1 MQFID
6 KVKLKLKAGNGGNG
20 IVAFKREKY
29 NPLGG
34 PSGGDGG
41 NGGSIIFKV
50 DTNKS
55 TLLDLRFS
63 KMIKAEDGENGKTNN
78 MYGASRDDVVVKVP
92 LGTIVKDLDS
102 DEIVAD
108 LNTLDAMEVIC
119 QGGKGGKGN
128 FHFKSSRNNAPDYA
142 TLGTPGQERNVLVE
156 LKLLADVGLV
166 GLPSVGKSTLLSVVS
181 NARPEIADYPFTTLK
196 PQLGMVK
203 VGDTSFVMADLPGLI
218 EGASEGKGLGHEFL
232 KHIERC
238 RLIIHVLDM
247 SHDDPINDYEVI
259 NAELEKYPG
268 NLAKRPQIV
277 LANKMDMDNAQDNLL
292 KFKERY
298 PELEVFETITIIN
311 EGLDPVLYRAKD
323 LLKELPQFPLY
334 DPNKTD
340 RKVVYTYEEPKQFE
354 IFNEGNGVWRVQGD
368 KIQRLFLNT
377 NFKDDDSVMRFS
389 RALSKM
395 KLDEALREKGCKNGD
410 QVFIEDYSF
419 DFMDDEDEWWAHLF
433 WLLM

>member
-6 KVKLKLKAGNGGNG
+6 KVNLKLKAGNGGNG
-20 IVAFKREKY
+20 LVAFKREKY

-34 PSGGDGG
+34 PTGGDGG

-63 KMIKAEDGENGKTNN
+63 KTIRAQDGENGKTNN
-78 MYGASRDDVVVKVP
+78 MFGASRDDVIVKVP
-92 LGTIVKDLDS
+92 LGTVVKDLDT

-108 LNTLDAMEVIC
+108 LNTLESEEVIC

-128 FHFKSSRNNAPDYA
+128 YHFKSSRNNAPDYA

-203 VGDTSFVMADLPGLI
+203 VGDSSFVMADLPGLI

-247 SHDDPINDYEVI
+247 GHDDPINDYEVI
-259 NAELEKYPG
+259 NEELKKYPG
-268 NLAKRPQIV
+268 NLSQRPQIV
-277 LANKMDMDNAQDNLL
+277 LANKMDMDNAEENLK
-292 KFKERY
+292 KFKEKY
-298 PELEVFETITIIN
+298 PDVEVFEAITLIN
-311 EGLDPVLYRAKD
+311 EGLAPVLYKAKD
-323 LLKELPQFPLY
+323 MLKELPQFPLY
-334 DPNKTD
+334 DPNKAEK
-340 RKVVYTYEEPKQFE
+340 KVVYTYEEPKQFE
-354 IFNEGNGVWRVQGD
+354 IFNEGNGIWRVQGD
-368 KIQRLFLNT
+368 KVERLFRNT
-377 NFKDDDSVMRFS
+377 NFDDEDSIMRFS

-395 KLDEALREKGCKNGD
+395 KLDDALREKGCKNGD
-410 QVFIEDYSF
+410 QVFIQDYSF
-419 DFMDDEDEWWAHLF
+419 DFMDEDE
-433 WLLM
+433 

>member
-1 MQFID
+1 MLFID

-63 KMIKAEDGENGKTNN
+63 KMIRAQDGENGKGNN
-78 MYGASRDDVVVKVP
+78 MYGASRDDVIVKVP
-92 LGTIVKDLDS
+92 LGTIVKDLDL
-102 DEIVAD
+102 DEVIAD
-108 LNTLDAMEVIC
+108 LNTLDSEEVIC
-119 QGGKGGKGN
+119 QGGKGGRGN
-128 FHFKSSRNNAPDYA
+128 FHFKSSRNNAPDHA
-142 TLGTPGQERNVLVE
+142 TLGTPGEERNVLVE

-203 VGDTSFVMADLPGLI
+203 VGDSSFVMADLPGLI

-247 SHDDPINDYEVI
+247 GREDPLNDYEVI
-259 NAELEKYPG
+259 NEELKRYPG
-268 NLAKRPQIV
+268 NLSERPQIV
-277 LANKMDMDNAQDNLL
+277 VANKMDLDNAPENL
-292 KFKERY
+292 ERFNKAY
-298 PELEVFETITIIN
+298 PDVEIFETTTLIN
-311 EGLDPVLYRAKD
+311 EGLSPVLYKAKD
-323 LLKELPQFPLY
+323 MLKELPQFPLY
-334 DPNKTD
+334 DPNKAD
-340 RKVVYTYEEPKQFE
+340 KKVVYKYEEPEQFK
-354 IFNEGNGVWRVQGD
+354 IFNEGNGVWRVEGE
-368 KIQRLFLNT
+368 KIERLFRNT
-377 NFKDDDSVMRFS
+377 NFKDDDSILRFS

-395 KLDEALREKGCKNGD
+395 KLDDALRQRGCKNGD
-410 QVFIEDYSF
+410 QVFIQDYSF
-419 DFMDDEDEWWAHLF
+419 DFMDEDE
-433 WLLM
+433 

>member
-63 KMIKAEDGENGKTNN
+63 KMIRAQDGENGKGNN
-78 MYGASRDDVVVKVP
+78 MYGASRDDVIVKVP
-92 LGTIVKDLDS
+92 LGTIVKDLDL
-102 DEIVAD
+102 DEVIAD
-108 LNTLDAMEVIC
+108 LNTLDSEEVIC
-119 QGGKGGKGN
+119 QGGKGGRGN
-128 FHFKSSRNNAPDYA
+128 FHFKSSRNNAPDHA
-142 TLGTPGQERNVLVE
+142 TLGTPGEERNVLVE

-203 VGDTSFVMADLPGLI
+203 VDDSSFVMADLPGLI

-247 SHDDPINDYEVI
+247 GREDPLNDYEVI
-259 NAELEKYPG
+259 NEELKRYPG
-268 NLAKRPQIV
+268 NLSERPQIV
-277 LANKMDMDNAQDNLL
+277 VANKMDLDNAPENLER
-292 KFKERY
+292 FKKAY
-298 PELEVFETITIIN
+298 PDVEIFETTTLIN
-311 EGLDPVLYRAKD
+311 EGLSPVLYKAKD
-323 LLKELPQFPLY
+323 MLKELPQFPLY
-334 DPNKTD
+334 DPNKAD
-340 RKVVYTYEEPKQFE
+340 KKVVYKYEEPEQFK
-354 IFNEGNGVWRVQGD
+354 IFNEGNGVWRVEGE
-368 KIQRLFLNT
+368 KIERLFRNT
-377 NFKDDDSVMRFS
+377 NFKDDDSILRFS

-395 KLDEALREKGCKNGD
+395 KLDDALRQRGCKNGD
-410 QVFIEDYSF
+410 QVFIQDYSF
-419 DFMDDEDEWWAHLF
+419 DFMDEDE
-433 WLLM
+433 

>member
-6 KVKLKLKAGNGGNG
+6 KVKIKLKAGNGGNG

-63 KMIKAEDGENGKTNN
+63 KMIKAEDGENGKGNN

-92 LGTIVKDLDS
+92 LGTIVRDLDN

-108 LNTLDAMEVIC
+108 LNTLQSEEVIC
-119 QGGKGGKGN
+119 KGGKGGKGN
-128 FHFKSSRNNAPDYA
+128 YHFKSSRNNAPDYA

-181 NARPEIADYPFTTLK
+181 NAKPEIADYPFTTLK

-203 VGDTSFVMADLPGLI
+203 VDDSSFVMADLPGLI
-218 EGASEGKGLGHEFL
+218 EGASQGKGLGHEFL

-238 RLIIHVLDM
+238 RLILHVLDM
-247 SHDDPINDYEVI
+247 GRDDPINDYEVI
-259 NAELEKYPG
+259 NKELKDYPG
-268 NLAKRPQIV
+268 NLEERPQIII
-277 LANKMDMDNAQDNLL
+277 ANKMDLDNAQENLK
-292 KFKERY
+292 KFKEKH
-298 PELEVFETITIIN
+298 PDLEVFETTTIIN
-311 EGLDPVLYRAKD
+311 EGLKPVLYRAKD

-334 DPNKTD
+334 DTSKTD
-340 RKVVYTYEEPKQFE
+340 TKVVYTYEEPKQFE
-354 IFNEGNGVWRVQGD
+354 IYNEGNGIWRVEGE
-368 KIQRLFLNT
+368 KIQRLFHNT
-377 NFKDDDSVMRFS
+377 NLKDEDSVMRFS

-395 KLDEALREKGCKNGD
+395 RLDDALREKGCKNGD

-419 DFMDDEDEWWAHLF
+419 EFMDEDE
-433 WLLM
+433 

>member
-6 KVKLKLKAGNGGNG
+6 KVTLKLKAGNGGNG
-20 IVAFKREKY
+20 IVAFKHEKY

-55 TLLDLRFS
+55 TLLDLRFA
-63 KMIKAEDGENGKTNN
+63 KQIKAEDGENGKGNN
-78 MYGASRDDVVVKVP
+78 MYGASRDDVIVKVP
-92 LGTIVKDLDS
+92 LGTIVKDIEK
-102 DEIVAD
+102 DEIIAD
-108 LNTLDAMEVIC
+108 LNTLDSEAIIC
-119 QGGKGGKGN
+119 SGGKGGKGN
-128 FHFKSSRNNAPDYA
+128 YHFKSSRNNAPDYA
-142 TLGTPGQERNVLVE
+142 TMGSLGEEKNVIVE

-203 VGDTSFVMADLPGLI
+203 VDDTSFVMADLPGLI

-247 SHDDPINDYEVI
+247 GREDPIYDYETI
-259 NAELEKYPG
+259 NKELEKYPG
-268 NLAKRPQIV
+268 NLKNRPQIV
-277 LANKMDMDNAQDNLL
+277 VANKMDMDEEHINLN
-292 KFKERY
+292 KFKNKY
-298 PELEVFETITIIN
+298 PDVEIFETTTIIN
-311 EGLDPVLYRAKD
+311 EGLKPVLYKIKE
-323 LLKELPQFPLY
+323 LLKQLPQFPLY
-334 DPNKTD
+334 NPNKTD
-340 RKVVYTYEEPKQFE
+340 EKVIYKYEKPIDFV
-354 IFNEGNGVWRVQGD
+354 IHNEGNGDWRVEGER
-368 KIQRLFLNT
+368 IERLFNNT
-377 NFKDDDSVMRFS
+377 NFKDEDSVYKFS

-395 KLDEALREKGCKNGD
+395 NLDEELRNKGCKNGD
-410 QVFIEDYSF
+410 FVYIKDYSF
-419 DFMDDEDEWWAHLF
+419 EFHDN
-433 WLLM
+433 

>member
-63 KMIKAEDGENGKTNN
+63 KMIRAQDGETGKGNN
-78 MYGASRDDVVVKVP
+78 MYGASRDDVIVKVP
-92 LGTIVKDLDS
+92 LGTIVKDLDL
-102 DEIVAD
+102 DEVIAD
-108 LNTLDAMEVIC
+108 LNTLDSEEVIC
-119 QGGKGGKGN
+119 QGGKGGRGN
-128 FHFKSSRNNAPDYA
+128 FHFKSSRNNAPDHA
-142 TLGTPGQERNVLVE
+142 TLGTPGEERNVLVE

-203 VGDTSFVMADLPGLI
+203 VGDSSFVMADLPGLI

-247 SHDDPINDYEVI
+247 GREDPLNDYEVI
-259 NAELEKYPG
+259 NEELKRYPG
-268 NLAKRPQIV
+268 NLSERPQIV
-277 LANKMDMDNAQDNLL
+277 VANKMDLDNAPENLER
-292 KFKERY
+292 FKKAY
-298 PELEVFETITIIN
+298 PDVEIFETTTLIN
-311 EGLDPVLYRAKD
+311 EGLSPVLYKAKD
-323 LLKELPQFPLY
+323 MLKELPQFPLY
-334 DPNKTD
+334 DPNKAD
-340 RKVVYTYEEPKQFE
+340 KKVVYKYEEPEQFK
-354 IFNEGNGVWRVQGD
+354 IFNEGNGVWRVEGE
-368 KIQRLFLNT
+368 KIERLFRNT
-377 NFKDDDSVMRFS
+377 NFKDDDSILRFS

-395 KLDEALREKGCKNGD
+395 KLDDALRQRGCKNGD
-410 QVFIEDYSF
+410 QVFIQDYSF
-419 DFMDDEDEWWAHLF
+419 DFMDEDE
-433 WLLM
+433 

>member
-41 NGGSIIFKV
+41 SGGSIIFKV

-63 KMIKAEDGENGKTNN
+63 KTIRAEDGENGKTNN
-78 MYGASRDDVVVKVP
+78 MYGASRDDVIVKVP
-92 LGTIVKDLDS
+92 LGTIVKDLDE
-102 DEIVAD
+102 DEVIAD
-108 LNTLDAMEVIC
+108 LNTVDAEEVIC

-128 FHFKSSRNNAPDYA
+128 FHFKSSRNNAPDYC
-142 TLGTPGQERNVLVE
+142 TLGTPGEERNVLVE

-196 PQLGMVK
+196 PQLGMVRI
-203 VGDTSFVMADLPGLI
+203 GDSSFVMADLPGLI
-218 EGASEGKGLGHEFL
+218 EGASQGKGLGHEFL

-247 SHDDPINDYEVI
+247 GREDPISDYEII
-259 NAELEKYPG
+259 NEELRKYPG
-268 NLAKRPQIV
+268 NLGERPQIV
-277 LANKMDMDNAQDNLL
+277 VANKMDLDNAEENLRL
-292 KFKERY
+292 FKEKY
-298 PELEVFETITIIN
+298 PDLEVFETTTLIN
-311 EGLDPVLYRAKD
+311 EGLTPVLYRAKD
-323 LLKELPQFPLY
+323 LLKETPQFPLY
-334 DPNKTD
+334 DPRKAEQ
-340 RKVVYTYEEPKQFE
+340 KVVYKYEEAKPFE
-354 IFNEGNGVWRVQGD
+354 IFNEGNGVWRVEGD
-368 KIQRLFLNT
+368 RISRLFAGT
-377 NFKDDDSVMRFS
+377 DFKDEDSVLRFS
-389 RALSKM
+389 RALSNM
-395 KLDEALREKGCKNGD
+395 KLDDALRERGCRNGD
-410 QVFIEDYSF
+410 QVFIQDYSF
-419 DFMDDEDEWWAHLF
+419 DFMDEEDG
-433 WLLM
+433 

>member
-63 KMIKAEDGENGKTNN
+63 KMIRAQDGENGKGNN
-78 MYGASRDDVVVKVP
+78 MYGASRDDVIVKVP
-92 LGTIVKDLDS
+92 LGTIVKDLDL
-102 DEIVAD
+102 DEVIAD
-108 LNTLDAMEVIC
+108 LNTLDSEEVIC
-119 QGGKGGKGN
+119 QGGKGGRGN
-128 FHFKSSRNNAPDYA
+128 FHFKSSRNNAPDHA
-142 TLGTPGQERNVLVE
+142 TLGTPGEERNVLVE

-203 VGDTSFVMADLPGLI
+203 VGDSSFVMADLPGLI

-247 SHDDPINDYEVI
+247 GREDPVNDYEVI
-259 NAELEKYPG
+259 NEELKRYPG
-268 NLAKRPQIV
+268 NLSERPQIV
-277 LANKMDMDNAQDNLL
+277 VANKMDLDNASENLER
-292 KFKERY
+292 FKKAY
-298 PELEVFETITIIN
+298 PDVEIFETTTLIN
-311 EGLDPVLYRAKD
+311 EGLSPVLYKAKD
-323 LLKELPQFPLY
+323 MLKELPQFPLY
-334 DPNKTD
+334 DPNKAD
-340 RKVVYTYEEPKQFE
+340 KKVVYKYEEPEQFK
-354 IFNEGNGVWRVQGD
+354 IFNEGNGVWRVEGE
-368 KIQRLFLNT
+368 KIERLFRNT
-377 NFKDDDSVMRFS
+377 NFKDDDSILRFS

-395 KLDEALREKGCKNGD
+395 KLDDALRQQGCKNGD
-410 QVFIEDYSF
+410 QVFIQDYSF
-419 DFMDDEDEWWAHLF
+419 DFMDEDE
-433 WLLM
+433 

>member
-34 PSGGDGG
+34 PTGGDGG
-41 NGGSIIFKV
+41 SGGSIIFKV

-63 KMIKAEDGENGKTNN
+63 KAIRAQDGENGKTNN
-78 MYGASRDDVVVKVP
+78 MYGASRDDVIVKVP
-92 LGTIVKDLDS
+92 LGTIVKDLDL
-102 DEIVAD
+102 DEVIAD
-108 LNTLDAMEVIC
+108 LNTLDSEEVIC

-128 FHFKSSRNNAPDYA
+128 FHFKSSRNNAPDYC
-142 TLGTPGQERNVLVE
+142 TLGTPGEERNVLVE

-203 VGDTSFVMADLPGLI
+203 AGDTSFVMADLPGLI
-218 EGASEGKGLGHEFL
+218 EGASEGRGLGHEFL

-247 SHDDPINDYEVI
+247 GHEDPIKDFEVI
-259 NAELEKYPG
+259 NEELKKYPG
-268 NLAKRPQIV
+268 NLYERPQIV
-277 LANKMDMDNAQDNLL
+277 LANKMDLDNAQENLE
-292 KFKERY
+292 KFKAKY
-298 PELEVFETITIIN
+298 PDIEVFEAITLIN
-311 EGLDPVLYRAKD
+311 EGLMPVLYKAAEM
-323 LLKELPQFPLY
+323 LKELPQFPLY
-334 DPNKTD
+334 DPKKAD
-340 RKVVYTYEEPKQFE
+340 QKVVYKYEEPKEFE
-354 IFNEGNGVWRVQGD
+354 IFNEGNGVWRLEGE
-368 KIQRLFLNT
+368 KIERLFLNT
-377 NFKDDDSVMRFS
+377 NFSDDDSVLRFS
-389 RALSKM
+389 RALSRM
-395 KLDEALREKGCKNGD
+395 KVDAALREKGCKNGD
-410 QVFIEDYSF
+410 QVFIRDYSF
-419 DFMDDEDEWWAHLF
+419 DFMDE
-433 WLLM
+433 

>member
-6 KVKLKLKAGNGGNG
+6 KVKIKLKAGNGGNG

-63 KMIKAEDGENGKTNN
+63 KMIKAEDGENGKGNN

-92 LGTIVKDLDS
+92 LGTIVRDLDN

-108 LNTLDAMEVIC
+108 LNTLQYEEVIC
-119 QGGKGGKGN
+119 KGGNGGKGN
-128 FHFKSSRNNAPDYA
+128 YHFKSSRNNAPDYA

-181 NARPEIADYPFTTLK
+181 NAKPEIADYPFTTLK

-203 VGDTSFVMADLPGLI
+203 VDDSSFVMADLPGLI
-218 EGASEGKGLGHEFL
+218 EGASQGKGLGHEFL

-238 RLIIHVLDM
+238 RLILHVLDM
-247 SHDDPINDYEVI
+247 GRDDPINDYEVI
-259 NAELEKYPG
+259 NKELKDYPG
-268 NLAKRPQIV
+268 NLEERPQIII
-277 LANKMDMDNAQDNLL
+277 ANKMDLDNAQENLK
-292 KFKERY
+292 KFKEKY
-298 PELEVFETITIIN
+298 PDLEVFETTTIIN
-311 EGLDPVLYRAKD
+311 EGLKPVLYRAKD

-334 DPNKTD
+334 DTSKTD
-340 RKVVYTYEEPKQFE
+340 TKVVYTYEEPKQFE
-354 IFNEGNGVWRVQGD
+354 IYNEGNGIWRVEGE
-368 KIQRLFLNT
+368 KIQRLFHNT
-377 NFKDDDSVMRFS
+377 NLKDEDSVMRFS

-395 KLDEALREKGCKNGD
+395 RLDDALREKGCKNGD

-419 DFMDDEDEWWAHLF
+419 EFMDEDE
-433 WLLM
+433 

>member
-63 KMIKAEDGENGKTNN
+63 KMIRAQDGENGKGNN
-78 MYGASRDDVVVKVP
+78 MYGASRDDVIVKVP
-92 LGTIVKDLDS
+92 LGTIVKDLDL
-102 DEIVAD
+102 DEVIAD
-108 LNTLDAMEVIC
+108 LNTLDSEEVIC
-119 QGGKGGKGN
+119 QGGKGGRGN
-128 FHFKSSRNNAPDYA
+128 FHFKSSRNNAPDHA
-142 TLGTPGQERNVLVE
+142 TLGTPGEERNVLVE

-203 VGDTSFVMADLPGLI
+203 VGDSSFVMADLPGLI

-247 SHDDPINDYEVI
+247 GREDPLNDYEVI
-259 NAELEKYPG
+259 NEELKRYPG
-268 NLAKRPQIV
+268 NLSERPQIV
-277 LANKMDMDNAQDNLL
+277 VANKMDLDNAPENLER
-292 KFKERY
+292 FKKAY
-298 PELEVFETITIIN
+298 PDVEIFETTTLIN
-311 EGLDPVLYRAKD
+311 EGLSPVLYKAKD
-323 LLKELPQFPLY
+323 MLKELPQFPLY
-334 DPNKTD
+334 DPNKAD
-340 RKVVYTYEEPKQFE
+340 KKVVYKYEEPEQFK
-354 IFNEGNGVWRVQGD
+354 IFNEGNGVWRVEGE
-368 KIQRLFLNT
+368 KIERLFRNT
-377 NFKDDDSVMRFS
+377 NFKDDDSILHFS

-395 KLDEALREKGCKNGD
+395 KLDDALRQRGCKNGD
-410 QVFIEDYSF
+410 QVFIQDYSF
-419 DFMDDEDEWWAHLF
+419 DFMDEDE
-433 WLLM
+433 

>member
-6 KVKLKLKAGNGGNG
+6 KVTLKLKAGNGGNG

-41 NGGSIIFKV
+41 DGGSIIFKV

-55 TLLDLRFS
+55 TLLDLRFN
-63 KMIKAEDGENGKTNN
+63 KMIRAEDGENGKTNN
-78 MYGASRDDVVVKVP
+78 MFGASSDDVIVKVP

-108 LNTLDAMEVIC
+108 LNTLDSEEVIC

-128 FHFKSSRNNAPDYA
+128 YHFKSSRNSAPEYA

-203 VGDTSFVMADLPGLI
+203 IGDSSFVMADLPGLI
-218 EGASEGKGLGHEFL
+218 EGASQGKGLGHEFL

-238 RLIIHVLDM
+238 RLILHVLDM
-247 SHDDPINDYEVI
+247 GREDPIHDYEVI
-259 NAELEKYPG
+259 NEELKQYPG
-268 NLAKRPQIV
+268 NLIERPQIV
-277 LANKMDMDNAQDNLL
+277 IANKMDLDNAEENL
-292 KFKERY
+292 KRFKEKY
-298 PELEVFETITIIN
+298 PELEVFETMTLIN
-311 EGLDPVLYRAKD
+311 EGLKPVLYRAAAM
-323 LLKELPQFPLY
+323 LKELPQFPLY

-340 RKVVYTYEEPKQFE
+340 KKVVYTYEEEKPFE
-354 IFNEGNGVWRVQGD
+354 IFNEGNGVWRVEGER
-368 KIQRLFLNT
+368 IQRLFLNT
-377 NFKDDDSVMRFS
+377 NFNDDDSVMRFS

-395 KLDEALREKGCKNGD
+395 KLDDALREMGCQNGD

-419 DFMDDEDEWWAHLF
+419 DFSDEE
-433 WLLM
+433 

>member
-20 IVAFKREKY
+20 IVAFMREKY

-41 NGGSIIFKV
+41 SGGSIIFKV

-63 KMIKAEDGENGKTNN
+63 KMIRAQDGENGKTNN
-78 MYGASRDDVVVKVP
+78 MYGASREDVIVKVP
-92 LGTIVKDLDS
+92 LGTIVKDLDL
-102 DEIVAD
+102 DEVIAD
-108 LNTLDAMEVIC
+108 LNKLDAEEVIC

-128 FHFKSSRNNAPDYA
+128 YHFKSSRNNAPDYC
-142 TLGTPGQERNVLVE
+142 TLGTPGEERNVLVE

-203 VGDTSFVMADLPGLI
+203 AGDTSFVMADLPGLI

-247 SHDDPINDYEVI
+247 GHEDPIRDFEVI
-259 NAELEKYPG
+259 NEELKKYPG
-268 NLAKRPQIV
+268 NLSERPQIV
-277 LANKMDMDNAQDNLL
+277 LANKMDLDNAEDNL
-292 KFKERY
+292 KAFKEKY
-298 PELEVFETITIIN
+298 PDLEVFEAITLIN
-311 EGLDPVLYRAKD
+311 EGLMPVLYKAGEM
-323 LLKELPQFPLY
+323 LKELPQFPLY
-334 DPNKTD
+334 DPNKAEN
-340 RKVVYTYEEPKQFE
+340 KVVYKYEEPKPFE
-354 IFNEGNGVWRVQGD
+354 IYNEGNGVWRVEGE
-368 KIQRLFLNT
+368 KVERLFRST
-377 NFKDDDSVMRFS
+377 NFKDDESVLRFS
-389 RALSKM
+389 RALSRM
-395 KLDEALREKGCKNGD
+395 KLDEALREKGCRNGD
-410 QVFIEDYSF
+410 QVFIQDYSF
-419 DFMDDEDEWWAHLF
+419 DFMDDDEDEQ
-433 WLLM
+433 

>member
-20 IVAFKREKY
+20 LVAFKREKY

-34 PSGGDGG
+34 PTGGDGG

-55 TLLDLRFS
+55 TLLDLRYS
-63 KMIKAEDGENGKTNN
+63 KMIRAEDGENGKTNN
-78 MYGASRDDVVVKVP
+78 MFGASRDDVIVKVP
-92 LGTIVKDLDS
+92 LGTIVKDLDT

-108 LNTLDAMEVIC
+108 LNTLESQEVIC

-128 FHFKSSRNNAPDYA
+128 YHFKSSRNNAPDYA

-196 PQLGMVK
+196 PQLGMVR
-203 VGDTSFVMADLPGLI
+203 VGDSSFVMADLPGLI

-259 NAELEKYPG
+259 NEELKKYPG
-268 NLAKRPQIV
+268 NLAERPQIV
-277 LANKMDMDNAQDNLL
+277 LANKMDMDNAGENLE
-292 KFKERY
+292 KFKAKY
-298 PELEVFETITIIN
+298 PDLEVFEAITLIN
-311 EGLDPVLYRAKD
+311 EGLDPVLYKAKD
-323 LLKELPQFPLY
+323 MLKELPQFPLY
-334 DPNKTD
+334 DPNKAEK
-340 RKVVYTYEEPKQFE
+340 KVVYTYEEPQDFE

-368 KIQRLFLNT
+368 KVERLFRNT
-377 NFKDDDSVMRFS
+377 NFKDDDSIMRFS

-410 QVFIEDYSF
+410 QVFIQDYSF
-419 DFMDDEDEWWAHLF
+419 DFMDDDEDE
-433 WLLM
+433 

>member
-63 KMIKAEDGENGKTNN
+63 KMIRAEDGENGKGNN
-78 MYGASRDDVVVKVP
+78 MYGASRDDVIVRVP

-108 LNTLDAMEVIC
+108 LNTLDSSEVIC

-203 VGDTSFVMADLPGLI
+203 VGDSSFVMADLPGLI

-238 RLIIHVLDM
+238 RLILHVLDM
-247 SHDDPINDYEVI
+247 GREDPINDFEVI
-259 NAELEKYPG
+259 NEELKKYPG
-268 NLAKRPQIV
+268 NLATRSQIV
-277 LANKMDMDNAQDNLL
+277 IANKMDLDNAQENLS
-292 KFKERY
+292 KFKKKY
-298 PELEVFETITIIN
+298 PDLDIYETTTIIN
-311 EGLDPVLYRAKD
+311 EGLMPVLYKAKD
-323 LLKELPQFPLY
+323 MLKDLPPFPLY

-340 RKVVYTYEEPKQFE
+340 KKVVYTYEEPKEFE
-354 IFNEGNGVWRVQGD
+354 IHNEGNGVWRVEGD
-368 KIQRLFLNT
+368 KVRRLFLNT
-377 NFKDDDSVMRFS
+377 NFKDDDSIMRFS

-395 KLDEALREKGCKNGD
+395 KLDDALREAGCHDGD

-419 DFMDDEDEWWAHLF
+419 DFVDDED
-433 WLLM
+433 

>member
-6 KVKLKLKAGNGGNG
+6 KVNLKLKAGNGGNG
-20 IVAFKREKY
+20 IVAFKHEKY

-34 PSGGDGG
+34 PTGGDGG

-55 TLLDLRFS
+55 TLLDLRYS

-78 MYGASRDDVVVKVP
+78 MFGKSRDDVIVKVP
-92 LGTIVKDLDS
+92 LGTVVKDLDT
-102 DEIVAD
+102 DEIIAD
-108 LNTLDAMEVIC
+108 LNALDSEEVIC
-119 QGGKGGKGN
+119 KGGKGGKGN
-128 FHFKSSRNNAPDYA
+128 YHFKSSRNNAPDYA
-142 TLGTPGQERNVLVE
+142 TLGTPGEEKNVLVE

-203 VGDTSFVMADLPGLI
+203 VGDSSFVMADLPGLI

-247 SHDDPINDYEVI
+247 GHDDPISDYEII
-259 NAELEKYPG
+259 NEELKKYPG
-268 NLAKRPQIV
+268 NLGERPQIV
-277 LANKMDMDNAQDNLL
+277 LANKMDMDNAEDNLK
-292 KFKERY
+292 KFKEKY
-298 PELEVFETITIIN
+298 PEVEVFEAITLIN
-311 EGLDPVLYRAKD
+311 EGLEPVLYRAKD
-323 LLKELPQFPLY
+323 LLKQLPQFPLY
-334 DPNKTD
+334 NPQKTEQ
-340 RKVVYTYEEPKQFE
+340 KVVYTYEEPKPFE
-354 IFNEGNGVWRVQGD
+354 IHNEGNGVWRVEGD
-368 KIQRLFLNT
+368 KVRRLFENT
-377 NFKDDDSVMRFS
+377 NFDNDDSVMRFS

-395 KLDEALREKGCKNGD
+395 NLDEELRLKGCKDGD
-410 QVFIEDYSF
+410 QVFIEDFSF
-419 DFMDDEDEWWAHLF
+419 DFVDEDE
-433 WLLM
+433 

>member
-41 NGGSIIFKV
+41 SGGSIIFKV

-63 KMIKAEDGENGKTNN
+63 KMIRAEDGENGKTNN

-92 LGTIVKDLDS
+92 LGTIVKDLDE
-102 DEIVAD
+102 DEVIAD
-108 LNTLDAMEVIC
+108 LNTVDAQEVIC
-119 QGGKGGKGN
+119 RGGKGGKGN
-128 FHFKSSRNNAPDYA
+128 YHFKSSRNNAPDYC
-142 TLGTPGQERNVLVE
+142 TMGTPGEERNVLVE

-203 VGDTSFVMADLPGLI
+203 AGDSSFVMADLPGLI
-218 EGASEGKGLGHEFL
+218 EGASQGKGLGHEFL

-247 SHDDPINDYEVI
+247 GREDPTRDYEII
-259 NAELEKYPG
+259 NEELRRYPG
-268 NLAKRPQIV
+268 NLEERPQIV
-277 LANKMDMDNAQDNLL
+277 VANKMDLDNAEENL
-292 KFKERY
+292 KRFKEKY
-298 PELEVFETITIIN
+298 PDLEVFETMTLIN
-311 EGLDPVLYRAKD
+311 EGLMPVLYRVKD
-323 LLKELPQFPLY
+323 LLKETPQFPLY
-334 DPNKTD
+334 DPRKAD
-340 RKVVYTYEEPKQFE
+340 QKVVYKYEEPKPFE
-354 IFNEGNGVWRVQGD
+354 IFNEGNGVWRVEGER
-368 KIQRLFLNT
+368 INRLFAGT
-377 NFKDDDSVMRFS
+377 DFKDDDSVLRFS
-389 RALSKM
+389 RALSNM
-395 KLDEALREKGCKNGD
+395 KLDDALRERGCRNGD
-410 QVFIEDYSF
+410 QVFIQDYSF
-419 DFMDDEDEWWAHLF
+419 DFMDEEDG
-433 WLLM
+433 

>member
-41 NGGSIIFKV
+41 RGGSIIFKV

-63 KMIKAEDGENGKTNN
+63 KMIKAQDGENGKTNN
-78 MYGASRDDVVVKVP
+78 MYGKSSDDIIIKVP
-92 LGTIVKDLDS
+92 LGTIVRDLDT

-108 LNTLDAMEVIC
+108 LNTLDSQEVIC

-128 FHFKSSRNNAPDYA
+128 FHFKSSRNNAPDFA
-142 TLGTPGQERNVLVE
+142 TLGTQGQERNVLVE

-181 NARPEIADYPFTTLK
+181 NAKPEIADYPFTTLK

-203 VGDTSFVMADLPGLI
+203 VDDSSFVMADLPGLI

-238 RLIIHVLDM
+238 RLILHVLDM
-247 SHDDPINDYEVI
+247 GREDPINDYEVI
-259 NAELEKYPG
+259 NEELKKYPG
-268 NLAKRPQIV
+268 NLENRPQIV
-277 LANKMDMDNAQDNLL
+277 IANKMDLDNAKENLK
-292 KFKERY
+292 KFKEKY
-298 PELEVFETITIIN
+298 PDIEIFETTTIIN
-311 EGLDPVLYRAKD
+311 EGLMPVLYKCKD
-323 LLKELPQFPLY
+323 MLKDLPQFALY
-334 DPNKTD
+334 DTSKTD
-340 RKVVYTYEEPKQFE
+340 NKVVYTYEEPKPFE
-354 IFNEGNGVWRVQGD
+354 IFNEGNGIWRVEGD
-368 KIQRLFLNT
+368 KITRLFHNT
-377 NFKDDDSVMRFS
+377 NLKDEDSLMRFS
-389 RALSKM
+389 RQLSKM

-419 DFMDDEDEWWAHLF
+419 EFMDEDE
-433 WLLM
+433 

>member
-41 NGGSIIFKV
+41 SGGSIIFKV

-63 KMIKAEDGENGKTNN
+63 KTIRAEDGENGKTNN
-78 MYGASRDDVVVKVP
+78 MYGASRDDVIVKVP
-92 LGTIVKDLDS
+92 LGTIVKDLDE
-102 DEIVAD
+102 DEVIAD
-108 LNTLDAMEVIC
+108 LNTVDAEEVIC

-128 FHFKSSRNNAPDYA
+128 FHFKSSRNNAPDYC
-142 TLGTPGQERNVLVE
+142 TLGTPGEERNVLVE

-196 PQLGMVK
+196 PQLGMVRI
-203 VGDTSFVMADLPGLI
+203 GDSSFVMADLPGLI
-218 EGASEGKGLGHEFL
+218 EGASQGKGLGHEFL

-247 SHDDPINDYEVI
+247 GREDPISDYEII
-259 NAELEKYPG
+259 NEELRKYPG
-268 NLAKRPQIV
+268 NLGERPQIV
-277 LANKMDMDNAQDNLL
+277 VANKMDLDNAEENLRP
-292 KFKERY
+292 FKEKY
-298 PELEVFETITIIN
+298 PDLEVFETTTLIN
-311 EGLDPVLYRAKD
+311 EGLTPVLYRAKD
-323 LLKELPQFPLY
+323 LLKETPQFPLY
-334 DPNKTD
+334 DPRKAEQ
-340 RKVVYTYEEPKQFE
+340 KVVYKYEEAKPFE
-354 IFNEGNGVWRVQGD
+354 IFNEGNGLWRVEGD
-368 KIQRLFLNT
+368 RISRLFAGT
-377 NFKDDDSVMRFS
+377 DFKDEDSVLRFS
-389 RALSKM
+389 RALSNM
-395 KLDEALREKGCKNGD
+395 KLDDALRERGCRNGD
-410 QVFIEDYSF
+410 QVFIQDYSF
-419 DFMDDEDEWWAHLF
+419 DFMDEEDG
-433 WLLM
+433 

>member
-6 KVKLKLKAGNGGNG
+6 KVNLKLKAGNGGNG
-20 IVAFKREKY
+20 LVAFKREKY

-34 PSGGDGG
+34 PTGGDGG

-63 KMIKAEDGENGKTNN
+63 KTIRAQDGENGKTNN
-78 MYGASRDDVVVKVP
+78 MFGASRDDVIVKVP
-92 LGTIVKDLDS
+92 LGTVVKDLDT

-108 LNTLDAMEVIC
+108 LNTLESEEVIC

-128 FHFKSSRNNAPDYA
+128 YHFKSSRNNAPDYA

-203 VGDTSFVMADLPGLI
+203 VGDSSFVMADLPGLI

-247 SHDDPINDYEVI
+247 GHDDPINDYEVI
-259 NAELEKYPG
+259 NEELKKYPG
-268 NLAKRPQIV
+268 NLSQRPQIV
-277 LANKMDMDNAQDNLL
+277 LANKMDMDNAEENLK
-292 KFKERY
+292 KFKEKY
-298 PELEVFETITIIN
+298 PDVEVFEAITLIN
-311 EGLDPVLYRAKD
+311 EGLAPVLYKAKD
-323 LLKELPQFPLY
+323 MLKELPQFPLY
-334 DPNKTD
+334 DPNKAEK
-340 RKVVYTYEEPKQFE
+340 KVVYTYEEPKQFE
-354 IFNEGNGVWRVQGD
+354 IFNEGNGIWRVQGD
-368 KIQRLFLNT
+368 KVERLFRNT
-377 NFKDDDSVMRFS
+377 NFNDEDSIMRFS

-395 KLDEALREKGCKNGD
+395 KLDDALREKGCKNGD
-410 QVFIEDYSF
+410 QVFIQDYSF
-419 DFMDDEDEWWAHLF
+419 DFMDEDE
-433 WLLM
+433 

>member
-41 NGGSIIFKV
+41 SGGSIIFKV

-63 KMIKAEDGENGKTNN
+63 KMIRAQDGENGKTNN
-78 MYGASRDDVVVKVP
+78 MYGASREDVIVKVP
-92 LGTIVKDLDS
+92 LGTIVKDLDL
-102 DEIVAD
+102 DEVIAD
-108 LNTLDAMEVIC
+108 LNKLDAEEVIC

-128 FHFKSSRNNAPDYA
+128 YHFKSSRNNAPDYC
-142 TLGTPGQERNVLVE
+142 TLGTPGEERNVLVE

-203 VGDTSFVMADLPGLI
+203 AGDTSFVMADLPGLI

-247 SHDDPINDYEVI
+247 GHEDPIRDFEVI
-259 NAELEKYPG
+259 NEELKKYPG
-268 NLAKRPQIV
+268 NLSERPQIV
-277 LANKMDMDNAQDNLL
+277 LANKMDLDNAEDNL
-292 KFKERY
+292 KAFKEKY
-298 PELEVFETITIIN
+298 PDLEVFEAITLIN
-311 EGLDPVLYRAKD
+311 EGLMPVLYKAGEM
-323 LLKELPQFPLY
+323 LKELPQFPLY
-334 DPNKTD
+334 DPNKAEN
-340 RKVVYTYEEPKQFE
+340 KVVYKYEEPKPFE
-354 IFNEGNGVWRVQGD
+354 IYNEGNGVWRVEGE
-368 KIQRLFLNT
+368 KVERLFRST
-377 NFKDDDSVMRFS
+377 NFKDDDSVLRFS
-389 RALSKM
+389 RALSRM

-410 QVFIEDYSF
+410 QVFIQDYSF
-419 DFMDDEDEWWAHLF
+419 DFMDDDEDEQ
-433 WLLM
+433 

>member
-41 NGGSIIFKV
+41 SGGSIIFKV

-63 KMIKAEDGENGKTNN
+63 KMIRAQDGENGKGNN
-78 MYGASRDDVVVKVP
+78 MYGSSRDDVIVKVP
-92 LGTIVKDLDS
+92 LGTVVKDLDL
-102 DEIVAD
+102 DEVIAD
-108 LNTLDAMEVIC
+108 LNTLNSEEVIC

-128 FHFKSSRNNAPDYA
+128 YHFKSSRNNAPDYC
-142 TLGTPGQERNVLVE
+142 TLGTPGEERNVLVE

-203 VGDTSFVMADLPGLI
+203 AGDSSFVMADLPGLI
-218 EGASEGKGLGHEFL
+218 EGASEGRGLGHEFL

-247 SHDDPINDYEVI
+247 GHEDPIKDFEVI
-259 NAELEKYPG
+259 NEELKKYPG
-268 NLAKRPQIV
+268 NLYERPQIV
-277 LANKMDMDNAQDNLL
+277 LANKMDLDNAQENLEA
-292 KFKERY
+292 FKKKY
-298 PELEVFETITIIN
+298 PDIEIFEAITLIN
-311 EGLDPVLYRAKD
+311 EGLMPVLYKAAEM
-323 LLKELPQFPLY
+323 LKELPQFPLY
-334 DPNKTD
+334 DPNKAEN
-340 RKVVYTYEEPKQFE
+340 KVVYKYEETKPFE
-354 IFNEGNGVWRVQGD
+354 IFNEGNGVWRVEGD
-368 KIQRLFLNT
+368 KIERLFRST
-377 NFKDDDSVMRFS
+377 NFKDDDSVLRFS

-395 KLDEALREKGCKNGD
+395 KLDEALRERGCKNGD
-410 QVFIEDYSF
+410 QVFIQDYSF
-419 DFMDDEDEWWAHLF
+419 DFMDDDDEDE
-433 WLLM
+433 

>member
-6 KVKLKLKAGNGGNG
+6 KVNLKLKAGNGGNG
-20 IVAFKREKY
+20 LVAFKHEKY

-55 TLLDLRFS
+55 TLLDLRFA
-63 KMIKAEDGENGKTNN
+63 KLIKAEDGESGKGNN
-78 MYGASRDDVVVKVP
+78 MYGASRENVIVKVP
-92 LGTIVKDLDS
+92 LGTVVKDVVT
-102 DEIVAD
+102 DEVIAD
-108 LNTLDAMEVIC
+108 LNTLESEEVIC
-119 QGGKGGKGN
+119 KGGKGGKGN

-142 TLGTPGQERNVLVE
+142 TMGTPGEIKEVIVE

-203 VGDTSFVMADLPGLI
+203 VDDSSFVMADLPGLI

-247 SHDDPINDYEVI
+247 GREDPINDYETI
-259 NAELEKYPG
+259 NEELRKYPS
-268 NLAKRPQIV
+268 NLIERPQIV
-277 LANKMDMDNAQDNLL
+277 VANKMDMDEEHINLN
-292 KFKERY
+292 KFKEKY
-298 PELEVFETITIIN
+298 PDIEIFETTTIIN
-311 EGLDPVLYRAKD
+311 EGLKPVLYRVKD
-323 LLKELPQFPLY
+323 LLKTLPQFPLY
-334 DPNKTD
+334 NPNKTSD
-340 RKVVYTYEEPKQFE
+340 KVVYKYEEPVEFT
-354 IFNEGNGVWRVQGD
+354 IHNEGNGDWRVEGE
-368 KIQRLFLNT
+368 KVERLFYNT
-377 NFKDDDSVMRFS
+377 NFKDDDSVLKFS

-395 KLDEALREKGCKNGD
+395 KLDEQLRKAGCKNGD
-410 QVFIEDYSF
+410 YVYINDYSF
-419 DFMDDEDEWWAHLF
+419 EFIDDEDEY
-433 WLLM
+433 